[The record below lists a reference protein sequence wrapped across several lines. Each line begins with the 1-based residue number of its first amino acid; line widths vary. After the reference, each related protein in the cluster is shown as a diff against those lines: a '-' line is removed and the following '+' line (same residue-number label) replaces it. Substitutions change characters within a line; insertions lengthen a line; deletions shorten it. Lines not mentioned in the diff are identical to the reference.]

1 MKAWDTNFLVRHLTE
16 DDPEQLE
23 VVRNELAKLERAG
36 SFVWICSVVVVETA
50 WVLKAYG
57 LEKKQVLKVLA
68 RLVDDPRFQFEAGSD
83 LITAIQRSQ
92 KAGDLPE
99 HLAALSAVRAQKGKT
114 QTFDNKVKCFPEFEV
129 F

>member
-16 DDPEQLE
+16 DDPEQ
-23 VVRNELAKLERAG
+23 VRIVRNELAKIERAG
-36 SFVWICSVVVVETA
+36 SFVWISSVVVVETA

-57 LEKKQVLKVLA
+57 LKKRQVLDVLS
-68 RLVDDPRFQFEAGSD
+68 RLAEDPRFQFEAGSD
-83 LITAIQRSQ
+83 LLTAIDRSQ

-99 HLAALSAVRAQKGKT
+99 HLAALAAVRFRKSKT
-114 QTFDNKVKCFPEFEV
+114 QTFDQNVKSFREFEV